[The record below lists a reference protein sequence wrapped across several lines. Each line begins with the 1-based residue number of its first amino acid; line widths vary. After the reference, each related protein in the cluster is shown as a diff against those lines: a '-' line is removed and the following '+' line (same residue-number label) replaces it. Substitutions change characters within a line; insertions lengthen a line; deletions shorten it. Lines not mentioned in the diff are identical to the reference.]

1 MLSTDGARIVDF
13 WTHQRRRYG
22 LLAHEKYDQHYG
34 VIQECIAYLRESA
47 AFITARTDPLLQ
59 LRFGIALRRT
69 GLERAVKEL
78 DARLDRSQVRE
89 FLELVDYLSSR
100 LSHAAGTDVNDLR
113 GLADDLRVACD
124 EVVERLYAFLSTAHT
139 PAD

>member
-1 MLSTDGARIVDF
+1 MLSADEARVIDF
-13 WTHQRRRYG
+13 WTHQRRHYG
-22 LLAHEKYDQHYG
+22 LLAREKHDQHYG
-34 VIQECIAYLRESA
+34 TIQECITYLRENVQS
-47 AFITARTDPLLQ
+47 ITARIDPLLQ

-69 GLERAVKEL
+69 GLERAVKALE
-78 DARLDRSQVRE
+78 ARLDKSQVKE

-100 LSHAAGTDVNDLR
+100 LSHAAGTDADDLR

-124 EVVERLYAFLSTAHT
+124 GVVERLYVFLSTAHT